1 MIPLLGMGIR
11 ENIIQNL
18 MEGSLSVNQLRQK
31 FPNNKNKFIETYK
44 QMIKDDDLTSQK
56 EGNKIILS
64 LGRPKPLLSLSHVM
78 SSLPLA
84 EQRAD
89 KILKRLDKSKPLFIR
104 GKLKDFEKLPMKIN
118 PKNKRNLDKILIII
132 NDLVSRSV
140 ALTYAQCFDSFPKK
154 SEKII
159 HEYHKKCIHTIRKIM
174 DKLEN
179 QHKESDLELGSYL
192 YYGVNGYSHL
202 TTLMFLA
209 KNH

>member
-89 KILKRLDKSKPLFIR
+89 KILKRLDKSKTTVIIR
-104 GKLKDFEKLPMKIN
+104 YSN
-118 PKNKRNLDKILIII
+118 
-132 NDLVSRSV
+132 
-140 ALTYAQCFDSFPKK
+140 
-154 SEKII
+154 
-159 HEYHKKCIHTIRKIM
+159 
-174 DKLEN
+174 
-179 QHKESDLELGSYL
+179 
-192 YYGVNGYSHL
+192 YSH
-202 TTLMFLA
+202 
-209 KNH
+209 

>member
-1 MIPLLGMGIR
+1 MIPILGMGIR

-44 QMIKDDDLTSQK
+44 QMIKDDELTSQK

-89 KILKRLDKSKPLFIR
+89 KILKTLEKSKPLFIR

-140 ALTYAQCFDSFPKK
+140 ALTYAQCLDSFPKK
-154 SEKII
+154 SESVIRA
-159 HEYHKKCIHTIRKIM
+159 YHKKCIHTIRKIM
-174 DKLEN
+174 DKLGN
-179 QHKESDLELGSYL
+179 QHKESDLELGGYL
-192 YYGVNGYSHL
+192 YYGVHGYSHL